1 MAALEVTC
9 LTVLRAHL
17 LDERRLERLLG
28 LQRQTG
34 IRLTLVVHR
43 PRLTAA
49 LTRTLAAT
57 GHTTVE
63 TLPEARVLFYGGGTQ
78 LSCTPPSAAPAPWRW
93 ITLDAL
99 DRLVSYDSP
108 RPCARACVPRPIVY
122 QQRPAPLAPSPAQ
135 ISHLAGRLHAA
146 TSHPARAA
154 ALAAAVVVRA
164 SFQQLVTARADGF
177 DHAGGT
183 LTLHDQARYTD
194 GCAVYPVPAWAS
206 SFLHAAARYA
216 HLTGAAFLLA
226 APADRPALL
235 RLAETIKIRP
245 PQPSSAWKGDRKGP
259 VVWDW
264 REQREALL
272 H

>member
-1 MAALEVTC
+1 M
-9 LTVLRAHL
+9 
-17 LDERRLERLLG
+17 
-28 LQRQTG
+28 
-34 IRLTLVVHR
+34 
-43 PRLTAA
+43 
-49 LTRTLAAT
+49 
-57 GHTTVE
+57 
-63 TLPEARVLFYGGGTQ
+63 
-78 LSCTPPSAAPAPWRW
+78 
-93 ITLDAL
+93 
-99 DRLVSYDSP
+99 
-108 RPCARACVPRPIVY
+108 
-122 QQRPAPLAPSPAQ
+122 
-135 ISHLAGRLHAA
+135 
-146 TSHPARAA
+146 
-154 ALAAAVVVRA
+154 
-164 SFQQLVTARADGF
+164 DGF

-235 RLAETIKIRP
+235 RLAETIKVRP
-245 PQPSSAWKGDRKGP
+245 PQPSPGWRGDRKGP